1 MTTLAD
7 VLRSVR
13 VAVVADA
20 CGLSRRAIYKW
31 IDRGSLPRTEFTGE
45 TDYSSRIAKASRGQF
60 SAAEIKRLGK
70 QKLPYD

>member
-1 MTTLAD
+1 M
-7 VLRSVR
+7 
-13 VAVVADA
+13 
-20 CGLSRRAIYKW
+20 SRRAIYKW

-70 QKLPYD
+70 QKLPCD